1 MRTALRLG
9 LGLGALALVGCAHRS
24 AVPQSHVEAMAAQQ
38 YDTIGHTHMPYTGIP
53 KYLAE
58 ARPLRPT
65 REPVAG
71 APNPCQTRSTEC
83 DDRLR
88 AVLASL
94 EGQILA
100 LQTPPTEL
108 QLQALRLAVLQLTPL
123 LTPYPD
129 MMSERDE
136 LGDLVEE
143 LPTVPPARQPELK
156 QRMSQVT
163 DLIRVQLAAAQ

>member
-1 MRTALRLG
+1 MSPGRWLC
-9 LGLGALALVGCAHRS
+9 ALALVGCAHHEAS
-24 AVPQSHVEAMAAQQ
+24 KPAVEAMAPRQ
-38 YDTIGHTHMPYTGIP
+38 YETIGHTHVPYAGKP

-71 APNPCQTRSTEC
+71 TTNPCQTRSTTC

-100 LQTPPTEL
+100 LQTPPTDLE
-108 QLQALRLAVLQLTPL
+108 LQALRLSVLQLTPL

-129 MMSERDE
+129 MMAERDE
-136 LGDLVEE
+136 LGNLIEE
-143 LPTVPPARQPELK
+143 LPTVPPVRQARIRK
-156 QRMSQVT
+156 RMSEVT
-163 DLIRVQLAAAQ
+163 DLLRVQLAAAQ